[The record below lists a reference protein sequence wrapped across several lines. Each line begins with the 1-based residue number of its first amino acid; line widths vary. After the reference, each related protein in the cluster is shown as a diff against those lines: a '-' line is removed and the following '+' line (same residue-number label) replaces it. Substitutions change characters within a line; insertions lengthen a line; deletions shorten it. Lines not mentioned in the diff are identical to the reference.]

1 MLVSSATHNA
11 VKQELTNALGKVTE
25 LEAQVATLTEQLSAV
40 APAETETLTSRIT
53 ELETQLQDAAE
64 TVSALEA
71 SNVRIEELQAQ
82 LTEIQTETAELRSQ
96 NAALLAANP
105 APTAPVKEEEAE
117 TKPVLNAYQRAKELN
132 QKLGK

>member
-1 MLVSSATHNA
+1 MLVSAATHNA

-40 APAETETLTSRIT
+40 APAETETLTARIT

-71 SNVRIEELQAQ
+71 SNVRIEELQAK

-96 NAALLAANP
+96 NAALLAAIP
-105 APTAPVKEEEAE
+105 KPSAPLEDEEKEE
-117 TKPVLNAYQRAKELN
+117 KPVLNSFQKAKQLHA
-132 QKLGK
+132 LSL